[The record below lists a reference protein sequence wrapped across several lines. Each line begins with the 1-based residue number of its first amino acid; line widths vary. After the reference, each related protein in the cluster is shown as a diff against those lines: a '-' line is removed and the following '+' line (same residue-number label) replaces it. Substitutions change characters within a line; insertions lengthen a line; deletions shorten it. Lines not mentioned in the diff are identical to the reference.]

1 MSPISSLIVPWTK
14 MKCKEA
20 KFFFKHMAVLGKDKQ
35 NLVFKNWEHKK
46 FNKTH
51 KNENRIVQKRN
62 QENPGRERF
71 ILKH

>member
-1 MSPISSLIVPWTK
+1 M
-14 MKCKEA
+14 E
-20 KFFFKHMAVLGKDKQ
+20 VLGKDKQ
-35 NLVFKNWEHKK
+35 NLVFENWKHKK